1 MTVEALS
8 LFGTVPHPRARATDT
23 GTALS
28 AARSI
33 TPGRTE
39 QRILDAYRQVPR
51 HGMTDDELAV
61 ALAPMYPATVKTARS
76 RLLRAGLL
84 RDSGKRR
91 PSARG
96 RDQIVWV
103 LAPANPMKGDRG

>member
-23 GTALS
+23 VTALS
-28 AARSI
+28 AARSV

-39 QRILDAYRQVPR
+39 ARILAEFVVSPWR
-51 HGMTDDELAV
+51 GFTDDEIADR
-61 ALAPMYPATVKTARS
+61 LAPMYPPTVKTARS
-76 RLLRAGLL
+76 RLTGAGRLV
-84 RDSGKRR
+84 DSGRR
-91 PSARG
+91 RLSNRG